1 MFKGNNKDIGT
12 TPSNLAGL
20 EAIVNGWT
28 SEWHTHTHTH
38 NTHTHTH
45 THTHTRTHRAKI
57 LGLQWDKS
65 NGTFPAGNYMFKANI
80 KNSRT
85 RCEICSNVTLKTPK
99 RRQFLLLTLNI

>member
-1 MFKGNNKDIGT
+1 MFEGNNKDIGT
-12 TPSNLAGL
+12 TPSNLADL

-28 SEWHTHTHTH
+28 SEWHTD
-38 NTHTHTH
+38 THTH

>member
-12 TPSNLAGL
+12 TPSNLADL

-28 SEWHTHTHTH
+28 SEWHTHTL
-38 NTHTHTH
+38 
-45 THTHTRTHRAKI
+45 THRAKT